1 MASKPEELKFESC
14 KIILISFQETFIKV
28 LLRFIGDS
36 DVRLRKTA
44 AKTFAETV
52 VNLYFPI
59 DNTDEVLLY

>member
-1 MASKPEELKFESC
+1 M
-14 KIILISFQETFIKV
+14 INISFQETFIKV

-36 DVRLRKTA
+36 DVRVRETA